1 MRSNLLTAFV
11 VALVILISISLAHA
25 EVLKWRIDL
34 TVDSIEGEIPGIAIG
49 DQFVAR
55 FEVDSSILENPDGI
69 QDGRF
74 ISFDLSIGEVNWN
87 QSQSHVTPQF
97 LLSSGRI
104 DAVST
109 IITYTVP
116 THPDFSSFLPE
127 SPASWEVKD
136 ENDMTGKP
144 IFGGNFRG
152 TYTVSPVSDCAC
164 DINND
169 GKTGLEEAIYALQ
182 VVSGIHTKDCMN
194 NIDCEENYYCS
205 KPETECDAIG
215 YCVEIP
221 TNCPDLWY
229 PVCGCDGRTYG
240 NECEAA
246 AEGVNVAQ
254 RGECRSTSM

>member
-1 MRSNLLTAFV
+1 
-11 VALVILISISLAHA
+11 
-25 EVLKWRIDL
+25 
-34 TVDSIEGEIPGIAIG
+34 
-49 DQFVAR
+49 
-55 FEVDSSILENPDGI
+55 
-69 QDGRF
+69 
-74 ISFDLSIGEVNWN
+74 
-87 QSQSHVTPQF
+87 
-97 LLSSGRI
+97 
-104 DAVST
+104 
-109 IITYTVP
+109 
-116 THPDFSSFLPE
+116 
-127 SPASWEVKD
+127 
-136 ENDMTGKP
+136 MTGKP

-205 KPETECDAIG
+205 KPETECDTIG

-221 TNCPDLWY
+221 TNCPDLWD

-240 NECEAA
+240 NECEAS

-254 RGECRSTSM
+254 KGECRNTQCDDGSALLCMIPQAECKPFEILAIQNNCWVCVNQVTCLPWGEPGCVINDDCTVGYYCDICGTSSCPSCDDCISACTFDKGR